1 MCGRYSI
8 VIPAAKLQQV
18 FGPDLQLPAGGLP
31 ENYNVAP
38 TQNGLVITG
47 NQPDR
52 LVNFRWGLV
61 PFWADDL
68 KIGARMI
75 NARSEGI
82 ESKPSFRKAIRSRRC
97 LVIGDSFYEWKRTGK
112 EKQPHRIL
120 PKNENDLLVMAGIWE
135 SWRDKRDPEAELV
148 RTFSIITTA
157 PNLEMKSLHNR
168 MPALLNHEQRSAWL
182 DPDLPLND
190 TLALLE
196 TPPDEVLRHYPV
208 PKAVGNVRNNGPA
221 LHEQFS
227 A

>member
-47 NQPDR
+47 DQPDR
-52 LVNFRWGLV
+52 LAKFRWGLV

-82 ESKPSFRKAIRSRRC
+82 ESKPSFRKAIRDRRC
-97 LVIGDSFYEWKRTGK
+97 LVIGDSFYEWKRIGK

-120 PKNENDLLVMAGIWE
+120 PRDENDLLVMAGIWE
-135 SWRDKRDPEAELV
+135 SWRDKNDPEAGPV
-148 RTFSIITTA
+148 HTFSIITTA

-168 MPALLNHEQRSAWL
+168 MPALLNNEQRSAWL
-182 DPDLPLND
+182 DPNLPLDD
-190 TLALLE
+190 TLALLA

-221 LHEQFS
+221 LHEHAS